1 MDIQVSILLF
11 IVAIPLLTIAVAP
24 TWLVWQLAAK
34 WLPTK
39 LITRPNTMALVS
51 VTLSLV
57 TAYQFKLELEGG
69 AFSAPGL
76 LLGLSLVWSVL
87 LIPVCA
93 LAQYL
98 RRLRY
103 KERRM

>member
-1 MDIQVSILLF
+1 MDVQVSILLF

-24 TWLVWQLAAK
+24 TWLVWQLAAT
-34 WLPTK
+34 WLPAT
-39 LITRPNTMALVS
+39 LITRPNTMTLVS
-51 VTLSLV
+51 VILSLV

-76 LLGLSLVWSVL
+76 LLGLSLLWSLL
-87 LIPVCA
+87 LIPGCA

-98 RRLRY
+98 RKLRY
-103 KERRM
+103 RE